1 MLVKKSQ
8 FLPLF
13 LAMVSRGIEAKL
25 DDEDF
30 ESSYLEKALE
40 ATREYCVHLK
50 EGIDNAKQ

>member
-1 MLVKKSQ
+1 MWIKKSQ